1 MKSKPVLSLVEQSCG
16 TFIVPAELVNEL
28 LTSEEIS
35 KGESRLIV
43 KTAGSWQV
51 PVSAFG
57 LVVSFDYEASKK
69 ALGQP
74 LFVYGKRTLTNWKQ
88 CGYEAEG
95 KVSINGKKRRA
106 FTSSKLFRLPDN
118 SLLSGQVLHLGNE

>member
-1 MKSKPVLSLVEQSCG
+1 MKSKPVLSLVEQSPG
-16 TFIVPAELVNEL
+16 TFIVPPELVNEL
-28 LTSEEIS
+28 FTSEEIL
-35 KGESRLIV
+35 KGESRLTV
-43 KTAGSWQV
+43 KTVGSWQV

-57 LVVSFDYEASKK
+57 LVVSFDHEASKK
-69 ALGQP
+69 AQGQP

-118 SLLSGQVLHLGNE
+118 SLLSAQVLHLGKE